1 MDVMFRTA
9 ILRNPPTLRSN
20 ISLKEAITHLKGMTP
35 QVNPTLGELP
45 LQEATN
51 ASDSWSDVW
60 VILDDDRPL
69 GVLTKGD
76 FLEAILQ
83 ERENDTPLSQLITQ
97 RPLQLQESE
106 LVDLWSL
113 CQRLHQEQKQ
123 AVVLLDEGDRFRGL
137 ITHESLLQGLCYQQ
151 TNLAIEQL
159 QQQQSHEL
167 EQLSQRLN
175 LALDSSAIGFW
186 ELHLKD
192 QRMTWDERMYPLYGL
207 SPLAGPPSYEMWL
220 NLLHPDDRPEIVYL
234 SEQVMSGELDYDREL
249 RILHGDGTLRYL
261 KASGTLIRD
270 AQGKP
275 ESLIGINFDIT
286 ERKEAEIRLQE
297 SETRFRRV
305 FEANVVGMMFTDFSG
320 QISDANDHFLQMLG
334 YSRAD
339 LEQGRL
345 NWAEITPPEYRD
357 LDLKAMEM
365 LRESGSVQPWEKVYQ
380 HRDGHPVWVL
390 VGVALLSLDDG
401 SCVCVVVDISDRK
414 HNETIL
420 KRQLVAMEMAIDGI
434 AILEDHHYIYL
445 NSAHC
450 QIFGYDSP
458 SELLG
463 QPWQRLF
470 TSEEIPRADAE
481 IFPQLDRQGIW
492 QGESTALHKDG
503 SSFPLE
509 LSLSQTDEGLLIC
522 VCRDI
527 SERKHTEKAL
537 RESEEKFRQLAEVV
551 DAVFW
556 IVHCNR
562 RNRIYVSPA
571 YERIWQRSQ
580 QELFISPDA
589 WAESLHP
596 GDRDRVL
603 AAIPKQLQGQYDE
616 EYRILRPNGEVRWI
630 RDRAFPILNDQ
641 GQPYRIAGIAE
652 DITDL
657 KQAEQENQQLLQ
669 QLTAFKLALDESA
682 IVAITNPDGVI
693 TYANE
698 RFLSLSGYSRQELIG
713 QTHRLVNSGY
723 HPRSFFKELWST
735 ILQGKVW
742 RGEVCN
748 QAKDG
753 SVYWVDSTI
762 VPFLDCQGKP
772 VQFLAV
778 RFNITGRKTAEIALK
793 SSNALLS
800 TISQAQSQFITAT
813 NRLVIFED
821 LLAQLLELTQSE
833 YGFIG
838 EVLFR
843 DDGSATLEETLFKIS
858 GVPYLRS
865 HSITNIAWD
874 AATRQFYDDNYE
886 QGMEFENMNTLFGAV
901 IMTGKPVISNFPTT
915 DSRRGG
921 TPAGHPPLNSFL
933 GLPFF
938 QGNTLMGIVG
948 IANRAGG
955 YNQEIIDYLAP
966 FLVTCSNLIEG
977 YRLDGKRR
985 QAEEQLSYTNEQLIR
1000 ATRLKDEFL
1009 ANMSHEL
1016 RTPLNAILGMT
1027 EALQDDVFGDIND
1040 KQRKALETVER
1051 SGTHLLALIND
1062 ILDVAKIESGQIEL
1076 DCSPT
1081 SISYLCESSLAFI
1094 RQQALKKSI
1103 HLRLDV
1109 PCHLSPIILDERR
1122 IRQVLLNLLNNAV
1135 KFTLEGGEIRLTVTE
1150 LVSQSR
1156 EELSELCFAVQDTGI
1171 GISPENIQKLFQPF
1185 VQIDSAL
1192 NRQYEGTGLGLALV
1206 KRIVELHQGN
1216 VALTSEVGVGSC
1228 FSFTLPYRTAIA
1240 SDSGSPSPTPS
1251 QLNSVSNP
1259 ATSAV
1264 ILVAEDNEASLNTL
1278 ASYLTAKGYQLLLA
1292 KNGVEA
1298 VKLAISE
1305 RPDIILMDIQ
1315 MPGMDG
1321 LEATHLIRQN
1331 PDLERVPILALTAL
1345 AMEGDRD
1352 RCLAAGASDYLTKPV
1367 KLREIVQR
1375 IERILIGSKS

>member
-1 MDVMFRTA
+1 MEVTSGAA
-9 ILRNPPTLRSN
+9 ILRSPKILSFEIT
-20 ISLKEAITHLKGMTP
+20 LKEAIAQMKGVTP
-35 QVNPTLGELP
+35 QDSPEVAKKSW
-45 LQEATN
+45 QEADG
-51 ASDSWSDVW
+51 ASDCW
-60 VILDDDRPL
+60 VVVDGDRPL
-69 GVLTKGD
+69 GLLTDGD
-76 FLEAILQ
+76 LLRGIIQ
-83 ERENDTPLSQLITQ
+83 EQGQHTPIRELMRQPPLKL
-97 RPLQLQESE
+97 RESDCG
-106 LVDLWSL
+106 DLWSL
-113 CQRLHQEQKQ
+113 CQRLHREQIDCVL
-123 AVVLLDEGDRFRGL
+123 VVDEGDRLRGL
-137 ITHESLLQGLCYQQ
+137 ITAASLLQGLCYQQ
-151 TNLAIEQL
+151 QTNLELDQL
-159 QQQQSHEL
+159 RQQHSREL

-175 LALDSSAIGFW
+175 LALDSSGIGCW

-192 QRMTWDERMYPLYGL
+192 RQMIWDKRMYPLYGV
-207 SPLAGPPSYEMWL
+207 SPSSGPPSYEMWL
-220 NLLHPDDRPEIVYL
+220 DHLHPDDRPEIECL
-234 SEQVMSGELDYDREL
+234 SEQVMSGELDYNREL
-249 RILHGDGTLRYL
+249 RILRTDGTLRYL

-270 AQGKP
+270 AQGEP

-286 ERKEAEIRLQE
+286 ERKEAEIRLRE

-345 NWAEITPPEYRD
+345 NWAQITPPEYRD

-365 LRESGSVQPWEKVYQ
+365 LQESGSVQPWEKVYL
-380 HRDGHPVWVL
+380 HRDGHAVWVL
-390 VGVALLSLDDG
+390 IGVALLSPDNG

-414 HNETIL
+414 HHETTL
-420 KRQLVAMEMAIDGI
+420 KRQLVAMETAIDGI
-434 AILEDHHYIYL
+434 AILRDHNYIYL

-458 SELLG
+458 SELIG
-463 QPWQRLF
+463 QSWHRLF
-470 TSEEIPRADAE
+470 IPEEIPRADAE
-481 IFPQLDRQGIW
+481 IFPQLDRQGTW
-492 QGESTALHKDG
+492 QGESTALGKDG
-503 SSFPLE
+503 GSFPLE
-509 LSLSQTDEGLLIC
+509 LSLSRRDEDLLIC

-527 SERKHTEKAL
+527 SERKGTEQAL
-537 RESEEKFRQLAEVV
+537 RESEEKFRQLADVA

-556 IVHCNR
+556 ILHCDSR
-562 RNRIYVSPA
+562 QPIYISPA
-571 YERIWQRSQ
+571 YERIWQRPI
-580 QELFISPDA
+580 QELFNTPA
-589 WAESLHP
+589 VWAESLHL

-603 AAIPKQLQGQYDE
+603 AAIPKQIQGQYDE
-616 EYRILRPNGEVRWI
+616 EYRILRPDGEIRWI

-669 QLTAFKLALDESA
+669 QLAAFKLALDESA

-698 RFLSLSGYSRQELIG
+698 PFLGISGYRREELLG

-723 HPRSFFKELWST
+723 YPQSFFQNLWST
-735 ILQGKVW
+735 ILQGEVW

-748 QAKDG
+748 RAKDG
-753 SVYWVDSTI
+753 SIYWVDSTI
-762 VPFLDCQGKP
+762 VPFLDHQGKP

-778 RFNITGRKTAEIALK
+778 RFNITARKTAEIALQ

-800 TISQAQSQFITAT
+800 TISQAQAQFITAT
-813 NRLVIFED
+813 NRLVIFEE
-821 LLAQLLELTQSE
+821 LLARLLELTESE

-838 EVLFR
+838 EVIFS
-843 DDGSATLEETLFKIS
+843 DDGSACIEETLFKLS
-858 GVPYLRS
+858 GTPYLRT
-865 HSITNIAWD
+865 HSISNLAWD
-874 AATRQFYDDNYE
+874 AATRQFYEDNYE

-901 IMTGKPVISNFPTT
+901 IMTGKPVISNSPTT

-921 TPAGHPPLNSFL
+921 TPSGHPPLKCFL

-938 QGNTLMGIVG
+938 QGDTLMGLVG
-948 IANRAGG
+948 IANRPEG
-955 YNQEIIDYLAP
+955 YNQEVIDYLAP

-977 YRLDGKRR
+977 YRIDGKRKR
-985 QAEEQLSYTNEQLIR
+985 AEEQLSYTNEKLIR

-1027 EALQDDVFGDIND
+1027 EALQDDVFGGVND
-1040 KQRKALETVER
+1040 KQRRALETVER
-1051 SGTHLLALIND
+1051 SGTHLLQLIND
-1062 ILDVAKIESGQIEL
+1062 ILDVAKIESGQVEL
-1076 DCSPT
+1076 HCAPT
-1081 SISYLCESSLAFI
+1081 PVKHLCESSLAFV
-1094 RQQALKKSI
+1094 RQQASQKGIQLS
-1103 HLRLDV
+1103 LDI
-1109 PCHLSPIILDERR
+1109 PGHLSPIILDERR

-1150 LVSQSR
+1150 VVSDSSG
-1156 EELSELCFAVQDTGI
+1156 ETSDLCFAVQDTGI
-1171 GISPENIQKLFQPF
+1171 GITPENIQKLFQPF

-1206 KRIVELHQGN
+1206 KRLVELHQGQ
-1216 VALTSEVGVGSC
+1216 VSLTSEVGVGSC

-1240 SDSGSPSPTPS
+1240 PDSSASSSASSRLEPSSSPESSP
-1251 QLNSVSNP
+1251 L
-1259 ATSAV
+1259 

-1278 ASYLTAKGYQLLLA
+1278 GSYLTVKGYRLLTA

-1298 VKLAISE
+1298 VHLAASE

-1321 LEATHLIRQN
+1321 LEATQLIRQN
-1331 PDLERVPILALTAL
+1331 PDLRGVPILALTAL

-1352 RCLAAGASDYLTKPV
+1352 RCLAAGATDYLSKPV
-1367 KLREIVQR
+1367 KLRELVQQ
-1375 IERILIGSKS
+1375 IEQMLADSDFC